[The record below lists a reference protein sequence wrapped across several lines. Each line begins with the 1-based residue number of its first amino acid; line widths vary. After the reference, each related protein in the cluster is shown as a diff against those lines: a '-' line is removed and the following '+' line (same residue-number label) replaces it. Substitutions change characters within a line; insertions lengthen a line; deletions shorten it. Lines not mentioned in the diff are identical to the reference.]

1 MATQFDIIRNQAE
14 AAARNAVARVQG
26 GLRRD
31 ASLVNQAS
39 RWAGRTLTQGEAAVR
54 ARAGEGRR
62 RSSAAR
68 ETTAT
73 QAHPVRPAPDGY
85 VRRSPVQHLH
95 VAADYR
101 RRLVARA
108 VTAAVNQAPSG
119 SAVFCSITSWP
130 RASASAR

>member
-14 AAARNAVARVQG
+14 AAARNAAARVQG

-39 RWAGRTLTQGEAAVR
+39 RWAGRTLTQEEAAVR

-68 ETTAT
+68 ETKTT
-73 QAHPVRPAPDGY
+73 QAPPVRPTADGY
-85 VRRSPVQHLH
+85 ERRSPVQPLH

-101 RRLVARA
+101 RRLVTRA
-108 VTAAVNQAPSG
+108 VTAAVLL
-119 SAVFCSITSWP
+119 AVVGLGIYLLSMLGIFT
-130 RASASAR
+130 R

>member
-14 AAARNAVARVQG
+14 AATRNAAARVQG

-62 RSSAAR
+62 RSSAAW
-68 ETTAT
+68 ETKTT
-73 QAHPVRPAPDGY
+73 QAPPVRPTADGY
-85 VRRSPVQHLH
+85 VRRSPVQPLH

-101 RRLVARA
+101 RRLVTRA
-108 VTAAVNQAPSG
+108 VTAAVLL
-119 SAVFCSITSWP
+119 AVVGLGIYLLSMLGIFT
-130 RASASAR
+130 R

>member
-14 AAARNAVARVQG
+14 AAARNAAARVRG

-31 ASLVNQAS
+31 TSLVNQAS
-39 RWAGRTLTQGEAAVR
+39 RWAGRTLTRGEAAVR
-54 ARAGEGRR
+54 SRAGEGRR

-85 VRRSPVQHLH
+85 VRRSPVQPLH
-95 VAADYR
+95 VAVDYR

-108 VTAAVNQAPSG
+108 VTAAVVLA
-119 SAVFCSITSWP
+119 AVGVGIYLLSMLGIFT
-130 RASASAR
+130 R

>member
-14 AAARNAVARVQG
+14 AAARNAAARVQG

-39 RWAGRTLTQGEAAVR
+39 RWAGRTLTRGEAAVR

-68 ETTAT
+68 ETKTT
-73 QAHPVRPAPDGY
+73 QAPPVRPTADGY
-85 VRRSPVQHLH
+85 VRRSPVQPLH

-101 RRLVARA
+101 RRLDTRA
-108 VTAAVNQAPSG
+108 VTAAVLL
-119 SAVFCSITSWP
+119 AVVGLGIYLLSMLGIFT
-130 RASASAR
+130 R

>member
-14 AAARNAVARVQG
+14 AAARNAVARVRG

-39 RWAGRTLTQGEAAVR
+39 RWAGRTLTRGEAAVR
-54 ARAGEGRR
+54 ARAGAGRR

-68 ETTAT
+68 ETKTT
-73 QAHPVRPAPDGY
+73 QAPPVRPTADGY
-85 VRRSPVQHLH
+85 VRRSPVQPLH

-101 RRLVARA
+101 RRLVTRA
-108 VTAAVNQAPSG
+108 VTAAVLL
-119 SAVFCSITSWP
+119 AVVGLGIYLLSMLGIFT
-130 RASASAR
+130 R

>member
-54 ARAGEGRR
+54 ARASEGRR

-68 ETTAT
+68 ETKTT
-73 QAHPVRPAPDGY
+73 QAPPVRPTADGY
-85 VRRSPVQHLH
+85 VRRSPVQPLH

-101 RRLVARA
+101 RRLVTRA
-108 VTAAVNQAPSG
+108 VTAAVLL
-119 SAVFCSITSWP
+119 AVVGLGIYLLSMLGIFT
-130 RASASAR
+130 R

>member
-14 AAARNAVARVQG
+14 AAARNAVARVRG

-39 RWAGRTLTQGEAAVR
+39 RWAGRTLTRGEAAVR
-54 ARAGEGRR
+54 ARASEGRR

-68 ETTAT
+68 ETKTT
-73 QAHPVRPAPDGY
+73 QAPPVRPTADGY
-85 VRRSPVQHLH
+85 VRRSPVQPLH

-101 RRLVARA
+101 RRLVTRA
-108 VTAAVNQAPSG
+108 VTAAVLL
-119 SAVFCSITSWP
+119 AVVGLGIYLLSMLGIFT
-130 RASASAR
+130 R